1 MGGDGGV
8 VAVNRRYMRGAGS
21 ADHTG
26 DYAKEGGHHEH
37 NGLEAMTTCH
47 LTKLPLF
54 SNGSNGSSGSIG
66 STSSGPIVACVFGRL
81 YQKEAAVEAL
91 LTRASSNG
99 GGASLTSTTSVLGDH
114 VRKMSDLHEVR
125 FHQDTAATS
134 SNTKKKGIVNL
145 TCPIT
150 GKALLGIIPAILLVP
165 GKAGTPNVLSESAFD
180 HLPKEELELEY
191 GPIKQKIRLAP
202 PPELLKQLQEEELEN
217 RLQKKSKQQ
226 QKKNKKKRKQDGE
239 GGGEQKSK
247 PKKQAKANI
256 GTAAK
261 SRVDS
266 AIESNQVLSSLFT
279 TTNPSKKTDKERK
292 DGLFAR

>member
-8 VAVNRRYMRGAGS
+8 VATNRKYMRGAGT

-26 DYAKEGGHHEH
+26 DYSKAGENKEH
-37 NGLEAMTTCH
+37 NALEAMTTCH

-54 SNGSNGSSGSIG
+54 PNG
-66 STSSGPIVACVFGRL
+66 GPIVACAFGRL

-91 LTRASSNG
+91 LTRASSN
-99 GGASLTSTTSVLGDH
+99 ATSSTSVLGDQ

-125 FHQDTAATS
+125 FHQDT
-134 SNTKKKGIVNL
+134 SNNNKKGIVNL

-150 GKALLGIIPAILLVP
+150 GKALQGIIPAILLVP
-165 GKAGTPNVLSESAFD
+165 GKADTPNVLSESAFD
-180 HLPKEELELEY
+180 QLPMEELALEY

-202 PPELLKQLQEEELEN
+202 PPELLKQIQQEELEK
-217 RLQKKSKQQ
+217 RLQKKNK
-226 QKKNKKKRKQDGE
+226 QKKNKKKRKQEGE
-239 GGGEQKSK
+239 GNGEKNTR
-247 PKKQAKANI
+247 PKTQTKATI

-266 AIESNQVLSSLFT
+266 AIESNQVLSSL
-279 TTNPSKKTDKERK
+279 
-292 DGLFAR
+292 